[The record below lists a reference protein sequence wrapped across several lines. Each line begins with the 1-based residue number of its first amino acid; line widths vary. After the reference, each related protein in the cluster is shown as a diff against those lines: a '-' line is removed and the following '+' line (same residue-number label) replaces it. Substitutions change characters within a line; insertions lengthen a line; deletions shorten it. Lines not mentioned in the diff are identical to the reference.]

1 MKEKDLA
8 FEALSRLLKG
18 EVKARFRTNVVQHS
32 LYSDLLE
39 NALAKYR
46 NRSIETAQLIEELI
60 SIAKKLNAQV
70 KSGNTDGLNDYEVA
84 FYDALEVNEAAVRG
98 MEHATLVQ
106 LAQELTKKVKE
117 NIKVDW
123 SVREST
129 QAALRVMVRDLLDK
143 YGYPPDF
150 SRQAV
155 ETVMRQA
162 ESLTEEWLQERI
174 DL

>member
-1 MKEKDLA
+1 M
-8 FEALSRLLKG
+8 G
-18 EVKARFRTNVVQHS
+18 ELHIKRVGVHPYTRTPIV
-32 LYSDLLE
+32 
-39 NALAKYR
+39 
-46 NRSIETAQLIEELI
+46 T
-60 SIAKKLNAQV
+60 
-70 KSGNTDGLNDYEVA
+70 
-84 FYDALEVNEAAVRG
+84 VRE

-129 QAALRVMVRDLLDK
+129 QAALRIMVRDLLDK

-150 SRQAV
+150 SRLAV

-162 ESLTEEWLQERI
+162 ESLTEEWLQEQVN
-174 DL
+174 

>member
-1 MKEKDLA
+1 
-8 FEALSRLLKG
+8 
-18 EVKARFRTNVVQHS
+18 
-32 LYSDLLE
+32 
-39 NALAKYR
+39 
-46 NRSIETAQLIEELI
+46 
-60 SIAKKLNAQV
+60 
-70 KSGNTDGLNDYEVA
+70 
-84 FYDALEVNEAAVRG
+84 

-129 QAALRVMVRDLLDK
+129 QAALRIMVRDLLDK

-150 SRQAV
+150 SRLAV

-162 ESLTEEWLQERI
+162 ESLTEEWLQEQVN
-174 DL
+174 